1 MSHPGAGYRHQMDD
15 EQRRRRSREE
25 YREGLP
31 DYHDPTA
38 GVGGST
44 PARSALTLRAV
55 LAAFGL
61 VVCVVGAVLAVRA
74 GLTWFAW
81 VLGVVALVALVD
93 LVWVLYRKW
102 RGEPG

>member
-1 MSHPGAGYRHQMDD
+1 MSEHDPTGRP
-15 EQRRRRSREE
+15 QRRTRADYER
-25 YREGLP
+25 GLP
-31 DYHDPTA
+31 GYHDPTA

-61 VVCVVGAVLAVRA
+61 LVCAAGAVVSFRA
-74 GLTWFAW
+74 GLTWF
-81 VLGVVALVALVD
+81 GVVLVVVAAVALVD
-93 LVWVLYRKW
+93 LVWILYRKR